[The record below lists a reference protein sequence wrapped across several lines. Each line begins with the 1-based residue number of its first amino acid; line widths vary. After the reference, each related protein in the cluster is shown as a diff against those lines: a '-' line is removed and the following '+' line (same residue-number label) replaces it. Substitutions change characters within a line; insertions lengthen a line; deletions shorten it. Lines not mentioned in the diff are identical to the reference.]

1 MKSLYSQVLK
11 YLRPPNLDDWQTRA
25 FLKKSPGLKREMPLQ
40 ARRTAARC
48 GVTACLLPGMAPPP
62 LWFMHVP
69 VTVRTFK
76 RLGTSVL
83 SEVSG

>member
-1 MKSLYSQVLK
+1 
-11 YLRPPNLDDWQTRA
+11 
-25 FLKKSPGLKREMPLQ
+25 MPLQ
-40 ARRTAARC
+40 AQRMAARC
-48 GVTACLLPGMAPPP
+48 GVTACLLPGMTPPP